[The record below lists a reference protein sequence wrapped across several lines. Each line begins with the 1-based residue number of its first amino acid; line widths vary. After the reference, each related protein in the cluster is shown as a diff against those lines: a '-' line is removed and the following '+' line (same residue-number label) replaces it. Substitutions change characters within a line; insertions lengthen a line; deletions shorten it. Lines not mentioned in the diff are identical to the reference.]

1 MHVILNSIVFFHFYN
16 NRGYGSG
23 GQNSRKAFRKWY
35 ACIDEIRSIL
45 ESGTPMMALTATAV
59 KRTKEIII
67 KSLAMRNPVTI
78 TVSPNK
84 VNVKYSVWMMD
95 KNIPVALYFKWLTD
109 ELKAK
114 GISTPR
120 VIIYCQTIKQCHVLY
135 SILLEEIGQW
145 AYPDKTD
152 CRKRLVEMLHSTTP
166 DRVKENIDSLSNV
179 DGIVRC
185 LICTI
190 AFGMGMDC
198 KGVRTI
204 INFGPSKNIE
214 SYMQESGRCGRDGEG
229 GRSCDCNLEGCAVIE
244 DIFPTKLPVPTAV
257 VKRTVTAKQHDQL
270 KEKLILLQKQLML
283 PILENFSGHSGNIIS
298 PHTKA
303 FLGTFSSFQINQIL
317 KNIDHLFTLD
327 DIMQYVE
334 IWRKEHAYKVLLLI
348 REIFDD
354 IDDVPEMSF
363 NNSDAVDLEEENEWE
378 EVLNETGDWMNVM
391 DYSDAGMSSFD
402 ISYIENVGQ
411 ELPETD

>member
-1 MHVILNSIVFFHFYN
+1 MHVTLNSLIFFHFYN

-23 GQNSRKAFRKWY
+23 GQNSRKASRKWY
-35 ACIDEIRSIL
+35 ACIGEIRSIL
-45 ESGTPMMALTATAV
+45 QSGTPTMALTATAV

-84 VNVKYSVWMMD
+84 VSVKYSVWMMD
-95 KNIPVALYFKWLTD
+95 KNIPVALYFKLLTD

-152 CRKRLVEMLHSTTP
+152 CRKRLVEMLHSRTP
-166 DRVKENIDSLSNV
+166 DRVKENIIDSLSNV

-190 AFGMGMDC
+190 SFGMGMDC

-214 SYMQESGRCGRDGEG
+214 SYMQESGRCGCDGEDERSIILYFGRMFRYVSNSQG
-229 GRSCDCNLEGCAVIE
+229 GRG
-244 DIFPTKLPVPTAV
+244 TKIHVYLP
-257 VKRTVTAKQHDQL
+257 
-270 KEKLILLQKQLML
+270 
-283 PILENFSGHSGNIIS
+283 
-298 PHTKA
+298 
-303 FLGTFSSFQINQIL
+303 
-317 KNIDHLFTLD
+317 
-327 DIMQYVE
+327 Y
-334 IWRKEHAYKVLLLI
+334 
-348 REIFDD
+348 
-354 IDDVPEMSF
+354 
-363 NNSDAVDLEEENEWE
+363 
-378 EVLNETGDWMNVM
+378 
-391 DYSDAGMSSFD
+391 
-402 ISYIENVGQ
+402 
-411 ELPETD
+411 